1 LAIDR
6 YYVVVNM
13 ISRQRTNLAS
23 INCANRQPFLGREK
37 SAERQIRSEL
47 FFSDNFNVIY
57 CQR

>member
-1 LAIDR
+1 
-6 YYVVVNM
+6 M